1 MTGIL
6 KMPLKFQCPL
16 CESKDMIDLDDFVE
30 CPHCNRKWY
39 KEFLSGKID
48 KGNVLS
54 EEELS
59 GIVDGFSE
67 DLKDPEKQ
75 KRFLEALKK
84 LD

>member
-1 MTGIL
+1 M
-6 KMPLKFQCPL
+6 
-16 CESKDMIDLDDFVE
+16 
-30 CPHCNRKWY
+30 PHCNRKWY
-39 KEFLSGKID
+39 KEFLSGKVD
-48 KGNVLS
+48 KDNVLS

-67 DLKDPEKQ
+67 DLKDPKRR